1 MLHLQSRMSSDFSF
15 EILFLLQT
23 FLGKDKAE
31 VIILT
36 KVFVGETFS
45 K

>member
-1 MLHLQSRMSSDFSF
+1 MLHVQSRISSDFSF
-15 EILFLLQT
+15 EIFFLLQT

-31 VIILT
+31 VTVVT

-45 K
+45 E